1 LDDPEQA
8 ACPSCGAAGRPVADK
23 TIRAILTPAHA
34 SSMLAVE
41 RRFCRTP
48 SCEVVYYRED
58 GRAIAKREV
67 PVRVGLKECDDPVPL
82 CYCFGFS
89 RADVRDELASGG
101 QCTIPAR
108 IAAEIRAGRCA
119 CEIKNPSGACCLGD
133 VNRTVQKEQEA
144 LKAEA
149 QPRPDLRRTGIA

>member
-1 LDDPEQA
+1 LDEPAQA
-8 ACPSCGAAGRPVADK
+8 ACPSCGATGRPVADK

-48 SCEVVYYRED
+48 SCEVVYYGED
-58 GRAIAKREV
+58 GRALAKRDV
-67 PVRVGLKECDDPVPL
+67 TVRVGLKEREDPVPL

-89 RADVRDELASGG
+89 RADVREELASGG

-108 IAAEIRAGRCA
+108 IAAEIRARRCA
-119 CEIKNPSGACCLGD
+119 CEFKNPSGACCLGD
-133 VNRTVQKEQEA
+133 VNRAVQEEKEA
-144 LKAEA
+144 LQAEA
-149 QPRPDLRRTGIA
+149 QSRLHLRRTGIA